1 VSSLRPLRLFFA
13 PFAAFLCALCGFSL
27 RPLRLFFAPFAAFFA
42 PFAAFFAPF
51 AVKIFS
57 RNLDARPRTQPL
69 CSPCPCG
76 YLQKKAVAEAKAV
89 ASKTESGSE

>member
-1 VSSLRPLRLFFA
+1 MTDDRRPMTHGSSRVFFA
-13 PFAAFLCALCGFSL
+13 SFAAFLCALCGFSL
-27 RPLRLFFAPFAAFFA
+27 RPLRLFFA